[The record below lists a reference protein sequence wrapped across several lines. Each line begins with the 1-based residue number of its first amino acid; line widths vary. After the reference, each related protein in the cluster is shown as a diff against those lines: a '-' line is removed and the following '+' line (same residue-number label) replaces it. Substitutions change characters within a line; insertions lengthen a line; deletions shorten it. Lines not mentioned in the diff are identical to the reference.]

1 MNVNP
6 LQLKML
12 WEAYTLY
19 RPFFGVFFID
29 FTAVW
34 LPILQQRDRI
44 KL

>member
-19 RPFFGVFFID
+19 RPFFLCFYID
-29 FTAVW
+29 FTVVW
-34 LPILQQRDRI
+34 LQILQKRDRI